1 MNTTGGIK
9 GGLYKPLS
17 DSDQQYIID
26 EAIGLLERSG
36 IHVYSEKARNYLAKA
51 GAEVAEDGLTVRFPR
66 SLVEDAIASAPS
78 RVVLHGR
85 SPEND
90 VVLEDSRVY
99 FGTGGTAIYVMDL
112 ETGNRRHSTLE
123 DVKLNAR
130 LTDALE
136 HVHLFTINVFPNDIK
151 NNDHID
157 INRFFWSLRNTSKHV
172 MGGIYSM
179 KGTQ

>member
-1 MNTTGGIK
+1 MNTTAGLK
-9 GGLYKPLS
+9 GGFYKPLS
-17 DSDQQYIID
+17 DSDQKQIID

-36 IHVYSEKARNYLAKA
+36 TKVFSETARNYLTGA
-51 GAEVAEDGLTVRFPR
+51 GAEVAEDGLTVRLPR

-78 RVVLHGR
+78 RVVLHAR
-85 SPEND
+85 SPEHD

-112 ETGNRRHSTLE
+112 ESGDRRHSTLE

-136 HVHLFTINVFPNDIK
+136 HVHLFTINVFPNET
-151 NNDHID
+151 HM
-157 INRFFWSLRNTSKHV
+157 TA
-172 MGGIYSM
+172 
-179 KGTQ
+179 